1 MLDRKTSLSANLI
14 HFCRYLRLHDFIIG
28 IQEEQDALAS
38 LQMLSA
44 VNTYEDFQL
53 ALRAVLCKTHKQ
65 VQEFSGHF
73 NSYWKDIQKALDSKL
88 KDKQE
93 EKPVQKEQVSTAQ
106 YIHELKSWLYGNN
119 QDEEIETAT
128 YSNQNVQSTTSLIE
142 LQARDLAEIN
152 RWIKVMI
159 QRIANKRSRRYTTTH
174 RKDKI
179 DLQYSLRKNI
189 LQYDEMIQLMQ
200 KTKKK
205 NQLKVVLICDV
216 SRSMELYSR
225 FFLQFMYAFQTAF
238 SRIHS
243 FVFST
248 ELYSISSELNHNDI
262 NQSVEQVLHKVKH
275 WSGGTRISESLQ
287 TFVEDY
293 AQKHVDRKTLV
304 FILSDGWDHGD
315 AATMAESMQKLQR
328 KSMRLI
334 WLNPLAAN
342 PNWKPE
348 TNCLVAAKPYID
360 EFLPFNNIND
370 LKSMVKRI

>member
-14 HFCRYLRLHDFIIG
+14 HFCRYLRLHDYFIG
-28 IQEEQDALAS
+28 IQEEQDALES
-38 LQMLSA
+38 IQMVRA
-44 VNTYEDFQL
+44 VNNYQDFKR
-53 ALRAVLCKTHKQ
+53 ALRAVLCKTEKQ
-65 VQEFSGHF
+65 IHEFSDHF
-73 NSYWKDIQKALDSKL
+73 NTYWKDIKKALDSKL
-88 KDKQE
+88 TDKQE
-93 EKPVQKEQVSTAQ
+93 EKPIRKEQISTTQ
-106 YIHELKSWLYGNN
+106 YIHELKSWLYGNKE
-119 QDEEIETAT
+119 DEEIETAT
-128 YSNQNVQSTTSLIE
+128 YSSQDVQSSTSLIE

-159 QRIANKRSRRYTTTH
+159 QRLANKRSRRYGPSH
-174 RKDKI
+174 RKDQI

-189 LQYDEMIQLMQ
+189 LQYDEMIYLMQ

-225 FFLQFMYAFQTAF
+225 FFLQFMYAFQMAF

-248 ELYSISSELNHNDI
+248 QLYPISTELNHNDI
-262 NQSVEQVLHKVKH
+262 NKSIEQVLDKVKH
-275 WSGGTRISESLQ
+275 WSGGTRIAESLEN
-287 TFVEDY
+287 FVEEY
-293 AQKHVDRKTLV
+293 SQKHVDRKTLV

-315 AATMAESMQKLQR
+315 AETMTDSMQRLKQ
-328 KSMRLI
+328 KSLRLI

-360 EFLPFNNIND
+360 EFLPFNNVND
-370 LKSMVKRI
+370 LKYMVTRI